1 MLTTTRL
8 APRSTRL
15 PAPPLP
21 ERTTWARIAL
31 AIIVGTLSPV
41 GFPDLAGSARGGLAH
56 AQPAPDITR
65 PAAITDLGTSGPV
78 HYVDRSHPSASD
90 TGPGTEGAPWLTIL
104 HAVKT
109 ARAGNTVLIRRGTYP
124 ENESGRVAVAN
135 SGTARSPITFAAYPG
150 DERQV
155 IITGATFR
163 IAARSYIVV
172 RGLKV
177 TGVTS
182 TSSPQGIS
190 IEGPGTDITLSG
202 NETYGTY
209 SSGIGVW
216 GVSWS
221 TDPTDYQHLFNIVIE
236 NNLIRRACDGGYNE
250 CITISNGVNN
260 IIVRNNEVTESGNT
274 VNGGEG
280 IDFKEGVFGGQIYGN
295 YVHDIVKA
303 GIYLDAA
310 GVGIGPGGVENID
323 IFGNMVRNIGTG
335 EGIELGTEGTGN
347 LKNIRVFNNVVQ
359 GVNKNGLLVYAH
371 PSGSGTAT
379 GITLMNNTSY
389 NNTRY
394 GVRIDWPSTRASGIH
409 VQNNIAYLNG
419 YGDWSVASG
428 SAATAEHNL
437 WGIDPRFVDAPA
449 GNLRLRS
456 GSPAVDAG
464 SPNGAP
470 AVDFAGTA
478 RPQGAAVDIGAFEL
492 QP

>member
-1 MLTTTRL
+1 ML
-8 APRSTRL
+8 
-15 PAPPLP
+15 
-21 ERTTWARIAL
+21 IVL
-31 AIIVGTLSPV
+31 AISLLTLSPV
-41 GFPDLAGSARGGLAH
+41 WSPDRAGSAQGGFAYG
-56 AQPAPDITR
+56 QPAPDVTP
-65 PAAITDLGTSGPV
+65 PAAITDLGTAGTV
-78 HYVDRSHPSASD
+78 YYVDRSHPLASD
-90 TGPGTEGAPWLTIL
+90 SGPGTEDAPWRTIL

-109 ARAGNTVLIRRGTYP
+109 ARAGDIVLIKRGTYN
-124 ENESGRVAVAN
+124 ESESGRVAVAN
-135 SGTARSPITFAAYPG
+135 SGTAGRPITFAAYPG

-163 IAARSYIVV
+163 IAGRSYIVV

-182 TSSPQGIS
+182 TSSPQGFS

-216 GVSWS
+216 GVPWS

-236 NNLIRRACDGGYNE
+236 NNRIRRACDGGYNE
-250 CITISNGVNN
+250 CITIANGVNN
-260 IIVRNNEVTESGNT
+260 VVVRNNEVTESGNT

-295 YVHDIVKA
+295 YVHDIVKV

-310 GVGIGPGGVENID
+310 GVGIGPGGVEDVD
-323 IFGNMVRNIGTG
+323 IFGNVVRNISAG
-335 EGIELGTEGTGN
+335 EGIELSTEGTGN

-428 SAATAEHNL
+428 SAATADHNL
-437 WGIDPRFVDAPA
+437 WGTDPLFVDAPA
-449 GNLRLRS
+449 GNLRLRP

-470 AVDFAGTA
+470 AVDFDGVA
-478 RPQGAAVDIGAFEL
+478 RPQGAAFDIGAFEL